1 MSKKLCIYCA
11 SSADIADKY
20 KQTAY
25 EIGAICAR
33 TGWTLVNGGGSAGL
47 MGATSDGCQQN
58 GGRVVGIIPQFMID
72 RGWLRD
78 NLDEV
83 IVTTDMAQR
92 KQQLRD
98 KSDAVVVLPGGIGTM
113 EEFFETIVQK
123 QLGLYDKPII
133 LFNQD
138 GYYDHLEAWLNHC
151 HAEQFFRYEG
161 DERLWQCIDSVDA
174 LRQLLKDMA

>member
-47 MGATSDGCQQN
+47 MGASSDGCQQN
-58 GGRVVGIIPQFMID
+58 GGRVVGIIPQFMIE
-72 RGWLRD
+72 RGWMREG
-78 NLDEV
+78 LDEV
-83 IVTTDMAQR
+83 VVVADMAER
-92 KQQLRD
+92 KQLLRD
-98 KSDAVVVLPGGIGTM
+98 RSDIILVLPGGIGTM
-113 EEFFETIVQK
+113 EEFFETVVQK
-123 QLGLYDKPII
+123 QLGFFDKPVI
-133 LFNQD
+133 LLNQD

-151 HAEQFFRYEG
+151 HAEQFLRYEG
-161 DERLWQCIDSVDA
+161 DEHLWQTVDSIGE
-174 LRQLLKDMA
+174 LRPLLESLI